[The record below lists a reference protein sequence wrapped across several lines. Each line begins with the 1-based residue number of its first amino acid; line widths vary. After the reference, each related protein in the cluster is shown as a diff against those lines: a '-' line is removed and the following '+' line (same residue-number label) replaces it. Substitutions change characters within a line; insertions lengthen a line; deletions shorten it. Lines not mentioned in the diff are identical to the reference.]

1 MPFGLMNAPPTFQ
14 RLMDQV
20 FYDVTW
26 KFVLVYMNDII
37 IYSRTLTEHYHH
49 LERVFQL
56 LLDAG
61 LKLNPDKC
69 DFFKKQIL
77 FLGHLVSGEGIK
89 PNPVLVDKIK
99 SCPAPKTKRQ
109 VRSFLG
115 LASYY
120 RRFTQNFSRIAKPLY
135 ELTKQ
140 DKDFC

>member
-1 MPFGLMNAPPTFQ
+1 
-14 RLMDQV
+14 MDQV

-26 KFVLVYMNDII
+26 KFVLVYMDDII
-37 IYSRTLTEHYHH
+37 IFSRTINDHRQH
-49 LERVFQL
+49 LEQVFQL
-56 LLDAG
+56 LIEAG

-89 PNPVLVDKIK
+89 SNPVLVEKIK
-99 SCPAPKTKRQ
+99 NYFAPKIKRQ

-120 RRFTQNFSRIAKPLY
+120 
-135 ELTKQ
+135 
-140 DKDFC
+140 